1 MSAEQPKPK
10 FNAQSVKSLW
20 RFTEGYRWR
29 YLVALLCLGAST
41 FCAFGTPLI
50 VGATIDGALRVD
62 GASSQNVS
70 LLNWLGGPAFVRDH
84 LWVAALG
91 VVIVTTLAGAFTFL
105 RGYFANTACERIIR
119 SLRDRLYDQLQH
131 LPPSWHDTQATG
143 DLVQRCSSDVDTTR
157 SFYQSQFVEIVEA
170 FVLLVTVVPILVW
183 LDWRMAIAATIVL
196 PVIVFFSLFFFKLVQ
211 GSFKAMDEAE
221 GAMSARM
228 QENLTGIRVV
238 RAFARRDF
246 EIERFAEKN
255 NDHLKKNFHLYKV
268 MALFWAC
275 SDLLCFTQISIVTAY
290 GAYRVHNGAITVGEL
305 VTFLGMTG
313 MYLWPVRHMG
323 RILTETGKTL
333 VALGRINEV
342 LDATREEDPPGAGFD
357 VVMPGQQ
364 LPSRVQGRIEFDGV
378 TFKHKDKAVVDNVS
392 FAIEPGQTV
401 ALLGPSGSGKST
413 LMHLLLRFYD
423 PAAGSI
429 RIDGVDIATL
439 RRKDVRG
446 QIGVVMQE
454 PFLYGKSVK
463 DNIRLSRFE
472 AEHDEIVQSAVT
484 ASVHESIEKFEK
496 QYDTIVG
503 ERGVTLSGGQRQRVA
518 IARALLKD
526 APILI
531 LDDALSAVDTHTEA
545 DIIRALKQRAGKHTT
560 ILIAHRLSTL
570 MHADKIFVIEAGR
583 ITQHGTH
590 AELVQQEGLY
600 RGLWK
605 IQSELEEDLQAELAN
620 DNVASISDAPLATS
634 H

>member
-1 MSAEQPKPK
+1 MSSDLPKPK
-10 FNAQSVKSLW
+10 FNAQSFKSLL
-20 RFTEGYRWR
+20 RFTEGHRWR
-29 YLVALLCLGAST
+29 YLLALLCLGAST
-41 FCAFGTPLI
+41 LLAFGTPLI
-50 VGATIDGALRVD
+50 IGATIDGALRTD
-62 GASSQNVS
+62 GSSGQNTRV
-70 LLNWLGGPAFVRDH
+70 LNWMGGAAYVRDH
-84 LWVAALG
+84 LWVPALA
-91 VVIVTTLAGAFTFL
+91 VAMATILAGGFGFL
-105 RGYFANTACERIIR
+105 RGLFSSVACERIIR
-119 SLRDRLYDQLQH
+119 ALRDRLYDQLQH
-131 LPPSWHDTQATG
+131 LPPSWHDNHATG

-157 SFYQSQFVEIVEA
+157 SFYQSQFVEIVESL
-170 FVLLVTVVPILVW
+170 VLMATVIPILVW

-196 PVIVFFSLFFFKLVQ
+196 PVIVGFSLFFFRLVQ

-255 NDHLKKNFHLYKV
+255 DDHLQKNYRLYKV
-268 MALFWAC
+268 MALFWAS
-275 SDLLCFTQISIVTAY
+275 SDMLCFTQISIVTAY
-290 GAYRVHNGAITVGEL
+290 GAYRVSTGAITLGEY

-323 RILTETGKTL
+323 RILTELGKTL

-342 LDATREEDPPGAGFD
+342 LDAPREVDSPAPASLTE
-357 VVMPGQQ
+357 
-364 LPSRVQGRIEFDGV
+364 RVQGRLDFEGV
-378 TFKHKDKAVVDNVS
+378 CFKHKDKLVLDNVS
-392 FAIEPGQTV
+392 FSVEPGQTV
-401 ALLGPSGSGKST
+401 ALLGPSGAGKST

-423 PAAGSI
+423 PASGTI
-429 RIDGVDIATL
+429 RIDGVDITQA
-439 RRKDVRG
+439 RRKDVRR

-454 PFLYGKSVK
+454 PFLYGKTVK

-472 AEHDEIVQSAVT
+472 AENDEIESSAKV
-484 ASVHESIEKFEK
+484 ASVHESIQKFEK
-496 QYDTIVG
+496 QYDTLVG

-545 DIIRALKQRAGKHTT
+545 DIIGALKARRGQHTT

-570 MHADKIFVIEAGR
+570 MHADRIFVLEAGR
-583 ITQHGTH
+583 VTQHGTH

-605 IQSELEEDLQAELAN
+605 IQSELEEDLQTELA
-620 DNVASISDAPLATS
+620 VEIPRRVGFSPPRETETAKTVG
-634 H
+634 

>member
-1 MSAEQPKPK
+1 MSSEPPKPK

-20 RFTEGYRWR
+20 RFTAGYRWR

-41 FCAFGTPLI
+41 FLAFGTPLI
-50 VGATIDGALRVD
+50 VGATIDGALRTD
-62 GASSQNVS
+62 GTSSQNVS
-70 LLNWLGGPAFVRDH
+70 ILHWLGGPAFVREN

-91 VVIVTTLAGAFTFL
+91 VAIATTLSGAFAFL
-105 RGYFANTACERIIR
+105 RGYFSNTACERIIR

-196 PVIVFFSLFFFKLVQ
+196 PVIVGFSLFFFKLVQ

-238 RAFARRDF
+238 RAFARKDF

-255 NDHLKKNFHLYKV
+255 DDHLRKNYGLYKV

-290 GAYRVHNGAITVGEL
+290 GAYRVHNGAISVGEL

-342 LDATREEDPPGAGFD
+342 LDAKREQDPPA
-357 VVMPGQQ
+357 PAA
-364 LPSRVQGRIEFDGV
+364 LPARAQGRIEFDGV
-378 TFKHKDKAVVDNVS
+378 SFKHKDKAVVDNVS

-423 PAAGSI
+423 PVAGSI
-429 RIDGVDIATL
+429 RIDGVDVASV

-454 PFLYGKSVK
+454 PFLYYGKSVK
-463 DNIRLSRFE
+463 DNIRLSRFD
-472 AEHDEIVQSAVT
+472 AQHDEIVQSAVT

-496 QYDTIVG
+496 QYDTLVG

-545 DIIRALKQRAGKHTT
+545 DIIRALKQRRGKHTT

-570 MHADKIFVIEAGR
+570 MHADVIFVIEAGR

-590 AELVQQEGLY
+590 AELVQREGLY

-605 IQSELEEDLQAELAN
+605 IQSELEEDLQAELGEEPSPAH
-620 DNVASISDAPLATS
+620 ASVTV
-634 H
+634 